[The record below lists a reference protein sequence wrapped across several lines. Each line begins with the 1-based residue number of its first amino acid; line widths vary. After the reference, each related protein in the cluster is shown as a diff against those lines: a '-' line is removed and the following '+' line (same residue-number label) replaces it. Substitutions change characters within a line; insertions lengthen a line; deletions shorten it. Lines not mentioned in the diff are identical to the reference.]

1 MWSLIN
7 RIDNEKRT
15 LSIQGS
21 GRGESAT
28 GTEAG
33 GRAARRT
40 QGWPGERLLKGRRV
54 LQRHSGAC
62 RVGEDWTVPAALKH
76 TPPVT
81 VAGSGLA
88 ELTGQKPDGSKWR
101 GRGIKGAVYR
111 QRFCKL
117 VCEAEERNKVE
128 LWGKCSLLSLCMFF
142 YVFAICFLR
151 VILKNVGNDRNMSIL
166 NILLF

>member
-1 MWSLIN
+1 MATHSSVLAWRIPGTEEPGGLPSMGSHSRTQQKWLSSSSSSSSVVSLVIRTWGWMWSLIN

-40 QGWPGERLLKGRRV
+40 QGWPGERILKGRRV

-88 ELTGQKPDGSKWR
+88 ELTGQKPDESR
-101 GRGIKGAVYR
+101 
-111 QRFCKL
+111 
-117 VCEAEERNKVE
+117 
-128 LWGKCSLLSLCMFF
+128 
-142 YVFAICFLR
+142 
-151 VILKNVGNDRNMSIL
+151 LKRKHKNEN
-166 NILLF
+166 